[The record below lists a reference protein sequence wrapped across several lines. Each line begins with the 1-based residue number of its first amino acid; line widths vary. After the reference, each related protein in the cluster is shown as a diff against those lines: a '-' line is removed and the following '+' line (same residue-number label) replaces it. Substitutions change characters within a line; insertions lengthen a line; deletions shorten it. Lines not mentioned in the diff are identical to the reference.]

1 MFKFLKSSFDNNLFK
16 VLKNWKDYWR
26 IRKCSKWFLK
36 YNKNNLQRWKFYKTR
51 DSLLKSY
58 NLRTR
63 RNYFQSSKHF
73 IKETNK
79 YRFTKLYYWFFQ
91 MFDRKRQKFEYLR
104 SWVYRDRQDN
114 IWNYRQKFNFKK
126 RKYWKK
132 VYIE

>member
-1 MFKFLKSSFDNNLFK
+1 MFKFIKSSFDNNFFK
-16 VLKNWKDYWR
+16 VLKNWEDYWR
-26 IRKCSKWFLK
+26 VRKSKK
-36 YNKNNLQRWKFYKTR
+36 GYYRYDKNNLQRWKFYKTR

-104 SWVYRDRQDN
+104 SWVYRNRQDN